1 MRLRP
6 IVIAA
11 TVAISAATMVSP
23 SVAAPKAGKPCATV
37 GVTVTKAGTTFVC
50 RRSGTRLVWR
60 ATMTK
65 PMRAT
70 PAPSSPTRPT
80 PTATPTA
87 APTAVPAAPTGFADL
102 IENYRGISYAAWSTS
117 RAQILQSAGETPTYT
132 LLLGPSSSWTFND
145 LTRAVGLVHRL
156 YPEVPIP
163 PDLVILGF
171 NYNDRGWATQE
182 MDRVMPSAGSRWIS
196 ETACRTRETCWG
208 GGAFSDQRDRVLM
221 VVTTD
226 FDGRNHREGTLDA
239 HEFTHVLQIQAFG
252 LPTVWPRPSV
262 WPPSWFWEGQAQFSQ
277 NAAIFHD
284 SYPMYMQ
291 RRLDAS
297 RELFGSPTYTSEYLR
312 SFFVANQSAAWFATY
327 PHWRQYDLGALFVE
341 ILVALKGPG
350 AVMDL
355 WRITGQTRDFEA
367 AFQTVFGISLDEAVP
382 IMAEAIARQLADNYR

>member
-1 MRLRP
+1 MRLRQV
-6 IVIAA
+6 VIAV
-11 TVAISAATMVSP
+11 TVAIATATVVSP
-23 SVAAPKAGKPCATV
+23 SIAAPKAGKTCTKPGATI
-37 GVTVTKAGTTFVC
+37 TKAGTTLTC
-50 RRSGTRLVWR
+50 TRTGTRLVWR
-60 ATMTK
+60 ARMPK
-65 PMRAT
+65 PARAT
-70 PAPSSPTRPT
+70 PAPTPT
-80 PTATPTA
+80 PTPTPTPA
-87 APTAVPAAPTGFADL
+87 PAAPTSFADL
-102 IENYRGISYAAWSTS
+102 VENYRGIPYAAWSKS
-117 RAQILQSAGETPTYT
+117 RAQILQSPVDTPTYT
-132 LLLGPSSSWTFND
+132 LLLGPSSSLTFND
-145 LTRAVGLVHRL
+145 LARAMGLVRRL
-156 YPEVPIP
+156 FPDAQVP
-163 PDLVILGF
+163 PDLFILGF

-239 HEFTHVLQIQAFG
+239 HEFTHVLQIQALG
-252 LPTVWPRPSV
+252 LPTVWPRPAV
-262 WPPSWFWEGQAQFSQ
+262 WPPSWFWEGHAQFSQ

-297 RELFGSPTYTSEYLR
+297 RDLFGSPTYTTEYLR

-341 ILVALKGPG
+341 ILVALKGPR

-355 WRITGQTRDFEA
+355 WRITGETRDFGA
-367 AFQTVFGISLDEAVP
+367 AFQAVFGVSLDEAVP
-382 IMAEAIARQLADNYR
+382 IMAEAIARQIADNYR